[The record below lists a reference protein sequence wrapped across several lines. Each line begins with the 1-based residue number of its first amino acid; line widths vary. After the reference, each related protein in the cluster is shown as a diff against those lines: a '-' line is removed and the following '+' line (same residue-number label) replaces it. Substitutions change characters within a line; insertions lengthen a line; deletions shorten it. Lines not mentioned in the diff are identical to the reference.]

1 MLSGAVLAGGMTFS
15 GVKTMWGWHGGV
27 LGLALNIVV
36 AVIFSFLFPDKKEEQ
51 ERAKEVYSRVMR
63 D

>member
-15 GVKTMWGWHGGV
+15 GMKTLWGWHGGV

-36 AVIFSFLFPDKKEEQ
+36 SVIFSLLFPDSKEEQ
-51 ERAKEVYSRVMR
+51 ERAEEVYSWVVR

>member
-1 MLSGAVLAGGMTFS
+1 MDQFNVSVYR
-15 GVKTMWGWHGGV
+15 V

-36 AVIFSFLFPDKKEEQ
+36 SVIFSLLFPDSKEEQ
-51 ERAKEVYSRVMR
+51 ERAEEVYSWVVR